1 MILLFLKCKGNVQS
15 YTKSMHSMFRCSAPF
30 DMLFTIS
37 ISTNS
42 TVLCTFIYNINLLK

>member
-37 ISTNS
+37 TNS
-42 TVLCTFIYNINLLK
+42 TVVCTFIYNINLLK